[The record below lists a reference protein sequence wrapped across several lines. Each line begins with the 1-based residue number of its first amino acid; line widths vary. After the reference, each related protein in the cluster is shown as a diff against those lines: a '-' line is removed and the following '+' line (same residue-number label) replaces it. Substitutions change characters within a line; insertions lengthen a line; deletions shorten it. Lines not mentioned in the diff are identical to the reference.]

1 MAPVTASLRELL
13 PIWLGIA
20 LGPLINQLDLL
31 IINLAMAFDGAHLTC
46 PTF

>member
-1 MAPVTASLRELL
+1 MASFTTSLRELL
-13 PIWLGIA
+13 STWLGIA